1 MSEIT
6 RILSAIERG
15 DSAASHKL
23 LPLVYEEL
31 RRLAAAKLS
40 KESNAN
46 SIQPTLLVH
55 EAYLRIVDDN
65 PNEPKWNSKGHF
77 FGAAAEAMRRILID
91 HARRKQSQKRGGRWQ
106 RLPLENVHPESDPA
120 DIDLLDLD
128 EALKTL
134 EHQWPE
140 HAKLVMLRYFAGLT
154 IAEASKA
161 LGISHA
167 TAERHWAFA
176 KAWLFKRLDSR

>member
-77 FGAAAEAMRRILID
+77 FG
-91 HARRKQSQKRGGRWQ
+91 GRS
-106 RLPLENVHPESDPA
+106 RSD
-120 DIDLLDLD
+120 
-128 EALKTL
+128 
-134 EHQWPE
+134 
-140 HAKLVMLRYFAGLT
+140 AKNP
-154 IAEASKA
+154 
-161 LGISHA
+161 H
-167 TAERHWAFA
+167 
-176 KAWLFKRLDSR
+176 